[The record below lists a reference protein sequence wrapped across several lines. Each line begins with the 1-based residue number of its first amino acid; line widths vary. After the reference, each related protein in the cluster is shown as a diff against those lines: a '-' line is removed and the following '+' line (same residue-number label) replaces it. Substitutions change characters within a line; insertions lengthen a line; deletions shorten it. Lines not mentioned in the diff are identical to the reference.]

1 MKLLID
7 RRGNKRLCDGDV
19 VHTDLGV
26 VDLSQAVDGRVKS
39 HLGHEFFVLEPRVL
53 DIYEKMP
60 RVGSLILKKDL
71 GAIIANTGVGTGDV
85 VVDAGTGSGGTA
97 IMLGWLVMPTGK
109 VYTYEKREKHASA
122 ARKNIALAGLRDY
135 VEVKLQDIEE
145 GIDENPNVI
154 TLDLPEP
161 WKIARNAYE
170 VLKRGGYI
178 AVYSPYIEQARR
190 GHQALKEAGFREVR
204 TVEILEREIE
214 VKAVG
219 TRPRTRMLGHTAY
232 LTFARKY

>member
-7 RRGNKRLCDGDV
+7 KRGNKRLCKGNI

-26 VDLSQAVDGRVKS
+26 VDLDKAVDGRVRS
-39 HLGHEFFVLEPRVL
+39 HLGHEFWVLEPRVL

-71 GAIIANTGVGTGDV
+71 GVIIANTGVGTGDI
-85 VVDAGTGSGGTA
+85 VVDAGAGSGGTA
-97 IMLGWLVMPTGK
+97 IMLGQLVMPTGK
-109 VYTYEKREKHASA
+109 VYTYEKREKHAKRA
-122 ARKNIALAGLRDY
+122 KKNIELAGLRDY

-145 GIDENPNVI
+145 GIEEKPNVI

-161 WKIARNAYE
+161 WKIADNAFE
-170 VLKRGGYI
+170 VLKRGGSI
-178 AVYSPYIEQARR
+178 AVYNPYIEQARR
-190 GHQALKEAGFREVR
+190 SHLALKDAGFNEIR

-214 VKAVG
+214 VKTVG
-219 TRPRTRMLGHTAY
+219 TRPKTRMLGHTAY
-232 LTFARKY
+232 LTFGRKY